1 MKFQKTL
8 LAASLAVAAVTANA
22 AVVPANPVQV
32 TENLVNGNQ
41 IYDNFYDNS
50 PVSGLVQAPVYG
62 EIATAMNVASGTNV
76 HEANM
81 FLPEINPIVNFDDK
95 LIGFDLGSQELT
107 NTTNPGTSVQYD
119 VFKYTS
125 GTTEIYRFQNPV
137 TGAYT
142 GYYTVEA
149 DGTLKEYKGTVDV
162 DTLEKGGKIAGTT
175 ASTDVVGFENKVL
188 NGEHVLYGYQGATLE
203 NAGGVDGTIIAPD
216 GTTQNVTGRF
226 PANSGVVNDVRYV
239 QTGIL
244 ANTGGVNASGELDP
258 SKNIYGVSARDNN
271 KVTMLTGNGI
281 ALADLANKGVLMTDG
296 SIVSQVAVNPTQ
308 SAVQKTRQYDLTNG
322 KTVVEVYNDDKG
334 VESSFYELT
343 ASGDLIAYT
352 GAAPTA
358 GTHSKTGTAQDTS
371 GEFIISKVHNT
382 VTSQQVR
389 YSESNYKEQQTNI
402 QAGITTAGANTTDID
417 AVYSDRAEIEGTRT
431 EQYVASGV
439 IGKNADGS
447 NKYGTEVVKTDAT
460 GTQKTEITAGGI
472 NTTGVINAADYQ
484 IGGVS
489 IVEGIKSSVDT
500 AVAGATEAIDAK
512 VAEVDSKIVE
522 VDARL
527 TQFNTTAA
535 NLNSRVDQLN
545 SRVNEV
551 EETAYRGVAIALA
564 AQQQIPNIG
573 AGQFAVF
580 GGVGHYEGESAGA
593 LGVASVFA
601 DGRTS
606 LSAAIGVAGG
616 SEVGGRV
623 GLSYVFGGK

>member
-8 LAASLAVAAVTANA
+8 LAASLAVVAVSANA

-32 TENLVNGNQ
+32 TENLVNKGNP
-41 IYDNFYDNS
+41 IYDNSYDNS

-62 EIATAMNVASGTNV
+62 ELATAMNVASGTNI

-81 FLPEINPIVNFDDK
+81 FLPEVNPIFNFAGE
-95 LIGFDLGSQELT
+95 LIGVDLGSQELT
-107 NTTNPGTSVQYD
+107 STTNPGTSVEYD

-142 GYYTVEA
+142 GYYTVEN
-149 DGTLKEYKGTVDV
+149 GTLKEYKGTVDV

-175 ASTDVVGFENKVL
+175 ASTNVVGFENKVL

-203 NAGGVDGTIIAPD
+203 NAGGVNGTIIAPD
-216 GTTQNVTGRF
+216 GTIQTVTGNF

-308 SAVQKTRQYDLTNG
+308 SAVQKTRQYEVGG

-334 VESSFYELT
+334 VEPSFYELT

-358 GTHSKTGTAQDTS
+358 GSHIKTGTAQDTS

-489 IVEGIKSSVDT
+489 IVEGIQTSVDT

-545 SRVNEV
+545 SRVDDV
-551 EETAYRGVAIALA
+551 EKTAYRGVAIALA

-606 LSAAIGVAGG
+606 VSAALGFAGG
-616 SEVGGRV
+616 NEVGGRV
-623 GLSYVFGGK
+623 GVSYVFGGK

>member
-8 LAASLAVAAVTANA
+8 LAASLAVAAVSANA

-32 TENLVNGNQ
+32 TENLVSDKA
-41 IYDNFYDNS
+41 IYQDPTTKFE
-50 PVSGLVQAPVYG
+50 GLVQAPVYG
-62 EIATAMNVASGTNV
+62 AIATYDQSLGYVDAY
-76 HEANM
+76 ANDY
-81 FLPEINPIVNFDDK
+81 LPEVSVIVNDVNN
-95 LIGFDLGSQELT
+95 IVGVDLGSQELT

-125 GTTEIYRFQNPV
+125 GTTEIFRFQNPV

-203 NAGGVDGTIIAPD
+203 NAGGVNGTIIAPD
-216 GTTQNVTGRF
+216 GTIQTVTGLF

-308 SAVQKTRQYDLTNG
+308 SAVQKTRQYDLANG
-322 KTVVEVYNDDKG
+322 KTVVEVYNDDKD
-334 VESSFYELT
+334 VEPSFYELT

-358 GTHSKTGTAQDTS
+358 GSHIKTGTAQDTS

-512 VAEVDSKIVE
+512 VAEVDTKIVE